1 MTTRP
6 DHGRQIAAA
15 RAALRLS
22 LDDTARIAGLH
33 RNSVINAE
41 RRDELPR
48 YSHAGDSIAEA
59 LEPMG
64 VTFET
69 RSGEY
74 AVVFRSGEG

>member
-15 RAALRLS
+15 RAVLQLTMDGMAK
-22 LDDTARIAGLH
+22 AAGLH
-33 RNSVINAE
+33 RQSINYNE
-41 RRDELPR
+41 HRGRLPR
-48 YSHAGDSIAEA
+48 YAHAADRVAEA

-69 RSGEY
+69 RGDGF
-74 AVVFRSGEG
+74 AVIYRSGD